1 MYPAGAVYSLLR
13 IDYRLLC
20 IIRHCG
26 GSLLF
31 SGPYSIKNPYNPC
44 MQCINSARIDL
55 YANNIFLVSLIC
67 FCFALLRCSGYG
79 RLGGHA
85 DRSRWPTT
93 CTSCGIGMEQ
103 GVQWPGEAR
112 VGVFSKDSEK
122 AFQGCQGS
130 WLAWSLTIVSTFWRV
145 DLFRRNLTQTKD
157 PL

>member
-20 IIRHCG
+20 IVRHCG

-55 YANNIFLVSLIC
+55 YANHILLVSQIC
-67 FCFALLRCSGYG
+67 FCCACSDDE

-85 DRSRWPTT
+85 DQCRWPTT
-93 CTSCGIGMEQ
+93 CTDCAISTEQ
-103 GVQWPGEAR
+103 RVQTDLGKYGWEWFPR
-112 VGVFSKDSEK
+112 
-122 AFQGCQGS
+122 
-130 WLAWSLTIVSTFWRV
+130 IVKIISR
-145 DLFRRNLTQTKD
+145 LSR
-157 PL
+157 